1 MTIAKAQYPGICNN
15 CGARCEYFV
24 RIGAHSIRLCGSCL
38 NELALKARTTVV
50 KSIDD
55 NQPYNNSIET
65 GLVRS

>member
-1 MTIAKAQYPGICNN
+1 MTIIKAWYPGICNN
-15 CGARCEYFV
+15 CGARCEYYV

-55 NQPYNNSIET
+55 NQPYDNSIET